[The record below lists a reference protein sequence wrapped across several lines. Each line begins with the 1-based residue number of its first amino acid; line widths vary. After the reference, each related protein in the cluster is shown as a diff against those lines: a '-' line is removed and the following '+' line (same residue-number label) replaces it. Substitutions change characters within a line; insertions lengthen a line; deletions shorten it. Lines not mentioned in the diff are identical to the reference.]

1 MSHLPIYLYYLEKI
15 DKQISAAIHSMGI
28 YSYSMAHART
38 HASMIICTYRGLQ
51 VGWQTKFESNSTHAH
66 DYPSIFERWVTL
78 TFACTEPRSKFH
90 FSRMRKTMFVN
101 QPANLCTR
109 LVVLKFLLLATAIQL
124 AASAHNLEEEYRFSA
139 ILELIATN
147 CIGTLT

>member
-1 MSHLPIYLYYLEKI
+1 
-15 DKQISAAIHSMGI
+15 
-28 YSYSMAHART
+28 
-38 HASMIICTYRGLQ
+38 
-51 VGWQTKFESNSTHAH
+51 V
-66 DYPSIFERWVTL
+66 

-124 AASAHNLEEEYRFSA
+124 AASAHNLEEEYRFSV